1 MLSKSGRSLP
11 AERRPTVSSHEASI
25 RRLYE
30 GVWNDTEPSVA
41 DSLVHEDYLIH
52 DRDLADD
59 LRGPELYRALASGTR
74 EIFPDASFAIE
85 DLLQDGNRVAVRWTM
100 TGTHEGSMA
109 GEEPTG
115 NRVELAGI
123 EINRFADGAL
133 VETWIQ
139 SDQVGLMEQV
149 GALPDDQDST

>member
-1 MLSKSGRSLP
+1 M
-11 AERRPTVSSHEASI
+11 ADDNEAAI

-30 GVWNDTEPSVA
+30 GVWNGTDPAVA

-52 DRDLADD
+52 DRDLADE

-85 DLLQDGNRVAVRWTM
+85 DLLADGNCVAVRWTM

-115 NRVELAGI
+115 DRVELAGI
-123 EINRFADGAL
+123 EINRFTDAAL

-139 SDQVGLMEQV
+139 SDELGLMEQV
-149 GALPDDQDST
+149 GALADAGEGG